1 MEDESDKRSEKK
13 EVDLVEA
20 VQRYLSDGSYPT
32 LSSLNLKRA
41 IRNKAKKFKLRRGEL
56 YYMNV
61 KRGRG
66 SGKVSMCQG
75 FSAKVREDKVVLL
88 SQMKKLNFHKFMDAK
103 VSVMSVNEPT

>member
-66 SGKVSMCQG
+66 SGKVSMVQG
-75 FSAKVREDKVVLL
+75 FSAKVCEDKVVLL
-88 SQMKKLNFHKFMDAK
+88 SQMKKLNFHFMDAK